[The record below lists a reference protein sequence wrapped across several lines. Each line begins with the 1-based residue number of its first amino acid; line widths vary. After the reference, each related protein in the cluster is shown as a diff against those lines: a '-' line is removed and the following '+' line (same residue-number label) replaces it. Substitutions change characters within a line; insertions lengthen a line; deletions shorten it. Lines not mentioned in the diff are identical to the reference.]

1 MLNFSNFGISFIEAV
16 EIFSSC
22 TGEKIATISNEE
34 GSATPAYINCRNCGA
49 PVNGHKCE
57 YCGTRY

>member
-1 MLNFSNFGISFIEAV
+1 MLDLANFGISFTEAV

-22 TGEKIATISNEE
+22 TGEKIATIYKED
-34 GSATPAYINCRNCGA
+34 GSSAPTYINCRNCGA
-49 PVNGHKCE
+49 PVNGYKCE